1 MWVRLCHCTLYTCSQ
16 RTLHDIASHLHLVPP
31 LAQCPS
37 PLDRELLLALL
48 VARHERRQSQLD
60 EVNDAPLYPTEEVL
74 WDENVVPSDYY
85 NGESE
90 DDPLFVATLTYHMYK
105 SGSSRGCIFVQSFP
119 QTGWYCKLL
128 IPYFSGLCRMIVQYI
143 VM

>member
-1 MWVRLCHCTLYTCSQ
+1 MYIPEVVVGLNVPLYSLYTCSQ
-16 RTLHDIASHLHLVPP
+16 GTLHDIASHLHLVPR

-90 DDPLFVATLTYHMYK
+90 DDPLFVATLPYHT
-105 SGSSRGCIFVQSFP
+105 SGSSRWAAF
-119 QTGWYCKLL
+119 
-128 IPYFSGLCRMIVQYI
+128 
-143 VM
+143 